1 MLAKKGAGGD
11 REVFFNQYRKE
22 IPMSAQT
29 LAPPPPA
36 VCLTSSYVSRRIKGG
51 TVIAQDVLDLEEHRK
66 RLADPDDY
74 RAVVGSCLRCDSER
88 LHAHCFRERKL
99 RPASPEEPP
108 ERVDVRLFRC
118 ATKSCGAV
126 FTVLPAFIAR
136 HLWRA
141 WETVE
146 DVARRKLKAPAT
158 TATRWLARLESDA
171 SELLDI
177 FMTSSSGPAV
187 DERLSESRLQTREA
201 FLEALKPLL
210 RGLTSSFALTAAWIH
225 RLEPGLRLM

>member
-1 MLAKKGAGGD
+1 
-11 REVFFNQYRKE
+11 
-22 IPMSAQT
+22 
-29 LAPPPPA
+29 
-36 VCLTSSYVSRRIKGG
+36 
-51 TVIAQDVLDLEEHRK
+51 VLDLEEHRK

-74 RAVVGSCLRCDSER
+74 RAVVGPCRSCGSER

-99 RPASPEEPP
+99 RPASPEDPP

-126 FTVLPAFIAR
+126 FTVLPAFVAR

-146 DVARRKLKAPAT
+146 NVVRRNLKAPPV
-158 TATRWLARLESDA
+158 TAARWLARLESDA
-171 SELLDI
+171 SELADT
-177 FMTSSSGPAV
+177 FMSSGGPTV
-187 DERLSESRLQTREA
+187 DERLSGSRPETRET

-210 RGLTSSFALTAAWIH
+210 RRLTSTFALTAAWIH